1 MPFRLIRPNEHQI
14 AAFLATQRALTYSY
28 AEVGCT
34 RGAPPSGYVLDHNRA
49 RLGAGSETFDSAV
62 ASLRAWRQS
71 TLGWTSI
78 HPRGAPTTPGTD
90 VAVVVRHFGF
100 WSLNACRVL
109 YVVDEDDVHMGVR
122 RVGFAYGTLPA
133 HGEVGEE
140 RFTVERH
147 SADDSVWYD
156 LYALSKPGHPLVR
169 LAYPL
174 ARRLQRRFARES
186 LQTMIDAARSNT
198 SAPAQR

>member
-1 MPFRLIRPNEHQI
+1 MFRLTRATEQQI
-14 AAFLATQRALTYSY
+14 AAFLATQRELTFSY

-34 RGAPPSGYVLDHNRA
+34 LGAPPPGYVLDHNRA
-49 RLGAGSETFDSAV
+49 RLGTGKATFDRAV
-62 ASLRAWRQS
+62 AALGAWRQS
-71 TLGWTSI
+71 SLGWTSV

-109 YVVDEDDVHMGVR
+109 HDVDDEPEPGVR

-133 HGEVGEE
+133 HGEIGEE
-140 RFTVERH
+140 RFTVEWH
-147 SADDSVWYD
+147 AADDSVWYD
-156 LYALSKPGHPLVR
+156 VYALSKPGHPLVR

-174 ARRLQRRFARES
+174 ARHLQHRFARDS
-186 LQTMIDAARSNT
+186 KQAMIDA
-198 SAPAQR
+198 SAPRDHATISAPG